1 MRGSQKLA
9 ERQRWVQGQL
19 KLVSC
24 AGSLCS
30 FYCENPSGVVVVY
43 VSVLLLFGGVCL
55 FCVCVY
61 VRGYPWGVVHLQG
74 EGRGQLL
81 ESFKHHP
88 PVF

>member
-30 FYCENPSGVVVVY
+30 FYSENPSGVVVVIVH

-55 FCVCVY
+55 FRVCVY
-61 VRGYPWGVVHLQG
+61 VRGYL
-74 EGRGQLL
+74 
-81 ESFKHHP
+81 
-88 PVF
+88 